1 MANVGNL
8 FVNVSGNTKG
18 LTKALGTA
26 KGELNKFDKQVGR
39 PKGDFMRRARGRFNS
54 QLNQRAAFEQQV
66 SNAKALGVPLNAG
79 RVEKTRARMSKKE
92 ASARGQYRQAQR
104 QQTISGMG
112 GKSARMLM
120 SASFAA
126 IGITVSAVVAAF
138 NIARKQAQ
146 SAENAVDAYK
156 YAGPQGAK
164 IAQIEMAKEMHALSS
179 AQDAGISDKF
189 LDKSKQELGEQVSAV
204 ESGSMTANMAWKEFT
219 GDLGRSFAEA
229 LGAAGIYAEIGGSAT
244 YQHNFNKSTGPVST
258 TGNTGGP

>member
-26 KGELNKFDKQVGR
+26 KSELTKFDKQVGR

-54 QLNQRAAFEQQV
+54 QLNQRASFEQEV
-66 SNAKALGVPLNAG
+66 TNMKALGVPRNPG
-79 RVEKTRARMSKKE
+79 NVEKIRARMGKKE
-92 ASARGQYRQAQR
+92 AAARGQYRQAQR
-104 QQTISGMG
+104 QQTIAGMG
-112 GKSARMLM
+112 ASSRAMM

-126 IGITVSAVVAAF
+126 IGITISAVVTAF

-164 IAQIEMAKEMHALSS
+164 IAQIEMAKELHALST

-244 YQHNFNKSTGPVST
+244 YNHNFNKSTGPVST